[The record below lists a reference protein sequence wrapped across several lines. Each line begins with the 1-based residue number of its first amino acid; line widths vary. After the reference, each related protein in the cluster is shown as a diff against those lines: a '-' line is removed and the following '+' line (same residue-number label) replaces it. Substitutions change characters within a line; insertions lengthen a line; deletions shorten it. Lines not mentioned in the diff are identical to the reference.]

1 MTIPNWITLARL
13 LLIAPMVYFL
23 EVSGGNAWALG
34 LFLLASMTDWVD
46 GYLAR
51 KWNQTSVL
59 GALLDPLADK
69 MLVTGALSGLVH
81 QGLVPAWA
89 VTLVLSREF
98 LVTGL
103 RTAAINAGIVLAAG
117 MSGKVKTV
125 LQMAAIAFLLAGIQP
140 YGTWIWDL
148 AVLMT
153 LYSGGEYLWQ
163 TRRIW
168 V

>member
-1 MTIPNWITLARL
+1 MTLPNWITLARL
-13 LLIAPMVYFL
+13 LLIAPLVYFL
-23 EVSGGNAWALG
+23 EVAGGNVWALA
-34 LFLLASMTDWVD
+34 LFLVASATDWVD

-69 MLVTGALSGLVH
+69 LLVTAALIGLVH
-81 QGLVPAWA
+81 QDMVPAWT
-89 VTLVLSREF
+89 VTLVLGREF

-103 RTAAINAGIVLAAG
+103 RTAAINAGIVMAAG
-117 MSGKVKTV
+117 MSGKIKTV
-125 LQMAAIAFLLAGIQP
+125 LQMGAIALLLAGMQP
-140 YGTWIWDL
+140 YGTYAWDL